1 MTIKI
6 FFLLLFFL
14 KTSPTQ
20 GEYIVSAKTKKSE
33 VGLDETFNLQIE
45 IEYKGKQP
53 TEEDISLPGPSQLKN
68 FYVLSRESGFQ
79 NIVNI
84 INGKTESIKKLTYT
98 YFLQPKT
105 KGVFRLKN
113 LKVKIFEKPYGINP
127 VEIKVTDKPAPS
139 APSSPSSPTFPSPFS
154 SPFLSPHN
162 IFKDFFD
169 SPPLRRSKRDIKFK
183 LQLKKSSYYVG
194 EMIRAKWV
202 IFLSSTTGGPQIF
215 SRKLPD
221 FKGFLQVELGSNTQL
236 QPTGTEVLK
245 NVLYRKLL
253 LDDRALF
260 PIKTGILE
268 IGPYQIRI
276 SDYRFFGGGERIKST
291 LPQTITVKPLPERK
305 EKDFSGGVGV
315 FKGEAWLDQKETPLN
330 RPITFRLRISGKGHP
345 HLIRL
350 PEISFP
356 SSLQVYPPVEHAEFS
371 AQGESYK
378 EFEILLIPKALGN
391 LQIPGF
397 QFTTFD
403 PYRETYITHTIPSL
417 PLKVLPEEPQTEAEN
432 EKFFTK
438 AKPSQ
443 KTSALTKK
451 SGKWLLS
458 HKQLTHFWIWFYSA
472 IFLLFLSV
480 CFMPLLFKKKV
491 SLKKKILFQL
501 KEIKKSVRE
510 GHFEESSLRLLK
522 LLDETLSLLP
532 KTSEDKQPSATLP
545 PILREKHGAL
555 LKAIQEKLE
564 ATAYSQNKNYQ
575 TKEKMESLMN
585 QTDELIKQ
593 LLHSI

>member
-1 MTIKI
+1 MIKI
-6 FFLLLFFL
+6 FFLLLFCL
-14 KTSPTQ
+14 KTSSVQ
-20 GEYIVSAKTKKSE
+20 GEYIVSAKPVKSE
-33 VGLDETFNLQIE
+33 VGLNETFNLQIE
-45 IEYKGKQP
+45 IKYKGKQP

-68 FYVLSRESGFQ
+68 FYVLSRKSGFQ

-98 YFLQPKT
+98 YFLQPKA

-127 VEIKVTDKPAPS
+127 VEIKVTDNP
-139 APSSPSSPTFPSPFS
+139 SPTPPSPF
-154 SPFLSPHN
+154 PFLSLSPHN

-169 SPPLRRSKRDIKFK
+169 SPPIGRSKGDIKFK

-202 IFLSSTTGGPQIF
+202 IFLSSTTGSPQIF

-236 QPTGTEVLK
+236 QPIGTEVLN

-260 PIKTGILE
+260 PIKTGTLE
-268 IGPYQIRI
+268 IDPYQIRI
-276 SDYRFFGGGERIKST
+276 SDYRFFGGREQIKST
-291 LPQTITVKPLPERK
+291 LPQAITVKPLPERK

-315 FKGEAWLDQKETPLN
+315 FKGEAWLDQRETPLN
-330 RPITFRLRISGKGHP
+330 RPVTFRLKISGKGHP

-356 SSLQVYPPVEHAEFS
+356 PSLQVYPPVEHTEFS
-371 AQGESYK
+371 SQGESYK
-378 EFEILLIPKALGN
+378 EFEILLIPKTAGN

-403 PYRETYITHTIPSL
+403 PYKEAYITHTISSL
-417 PLKVLPEEPQTEAEN
+417 PLKVLPEGPQEEAEN
-432 EKFFTK
+432 ERFFTRV
-438 AKPSQ
+438 KPS
-443 KTSALTKK
+443 KKNSGLRKK

-458 HKQLTHFWIWFYSA
+458 HRQLTRFWIWFYSVVL
-472 IFLLFLSV
+472 LLFLSV
-480 CFMPLLFKKKV
+480 CFMPLLFKKRV
-491 SLKKKILFQL
+491 SFKKKILFQL
-501 KEIKKSVRE
+501 KEIKKSIRE
-510 GHFEESSLRLLK
+510 GHFEESSLQLLK

-532 KTSEDKQPSATLP
+532 KTSENRQPSPILP
-545 PILREKHGAL
+545 PTLREKHGAL
-555 LKAIQEKLE
+555 LKALQEELE
-564 ATAYSQNKNYQ
+564 AAAYSRNKNYQ

-585 QTDELIKQ
+585 KTDELIKQ
-593 LLHSI
+593 LLHKI